1 MNVDEKKILNFPS
14 KLYSSLL
21 LLAVINTCIVRLFP
35 NSNIFDQSFHD
46 WVEDILEDPSG
57 LDTVSAI
64 EGIKDLIASGADK
77 NLEGG
82 KFKSTAWIASL
93 TNLKDHTEFNTIIKN
108 VVTKTVDDRPNWVKT
123 DKFNVKSRALLTVFN
138 FCY

>member
-1 MNVDEKKILNFPS
+1 M
-14 KLYSSLL
+14 LYSYLL
-21 LLAVINTCIVRLFP
+21 LLGRLIKRVVIRLFP
-35 NSNIFDQSFHD
+35 NSNIFDQSFQD
-46 WVEDILEDPSG
+46 WVEDILEDSSG
-57 LDTVSAI
+57 LDTVSSI

-123 DKFNVKSRALLTVFN
+123 DKFNVNLRHLLTFI
-138 FCY
+138 

>member
-1 MNVDEKKILNFPS
+1 
-14 KLYSSLL
+14 
-21 LLAVINTCIVRLFP
+21 LFP
-35 NSNIFDQSFHD
+35 NSNIFDQSFQD
-46 WVEDILEDPSG
+46 WVEDILEDSSG
-57 LDTVSAI
+57 LDTVSSI

-123 DKFNVKSRALLTVFN
+123 DKFNVNSRHLLTLYLIFASRPRQKLSTIVSMERRS
-138 FCY
+138 

>member
-1 MNVDEKKILNFPS
+1 MSENEKKTLSSPS
-14 KLYSSLL
+14 TCHCHKKYLF
-21 LLAVINTCIVRLFP
+21 LANVNPPPNVRLFS

-46 WVEDILEDPSG
+46 WVEDILEDSSG
-57 LDTVSAI
+57 LDTVSSI

-93 TNLKDHTEFNTIIKN
+93 TNVKDHTEFNTIIKN

-123 DKFNVKSRALLTVFN
+123 DKFNVKS
-138 FCY
+138 